1 MMRVRQFR
9 DLLVWQKSMALAREV
24 YALTG
29 LFPKEEVFGLS
40 SQMRR
45 AAVSIPSNIAEGQGQ
60 LTDKGFTLFLCH
72 ARGSLYELETQV
84 ELAESLGYL
93 DKQRLQQTLSSCQE
107 VGRMLHGLVNSM
119 KGENASGMCFS
130 WPFYSWPLHP
140 SPLAA
145 GLI

>member
-1 MMRVRQFR
+1 
-9 DLLVWQKSMALAREV
+9 MALAREV